1 MAAVKPISALFGT
14 NATLE
19 TEGIWIDYG
28 DYGKF
33 LVARAGGQNKKFRNL
48 FEKKI
53 RPYRAAI
60 NMGTLDDA
68 VAERIMRESFAE
80 AVVLEW
86 DLVDADGKSVPFTVE
101 NCIELLES
109 NPDLFT
115 DLQQQSQ
122 MVANFIQDT
131 REMDAKDS
139 GSSSSGESNTGLAP
153 RKS

>member
-1 MAAVKPISALFGT
+1 MAAQKPISALFGT

-19 TEGIWIDYG
+19 TDGIWIDYG

-33 LVARAGGQNKKFRNL
+33 LIARAGGQNKKFRNM

-68 VAERIMRESFAE
+68 VAERIMREAFAE
-80 AVVLEW
+80 TVVLGW
-86 DLVDADGKSVPFTVE
+86 DLVGDDGEPFPFSVE
-101 NCIELLES
+101 HCITLLET

-131 REMDAKDS
+131 RELDAKDS
-139 GSSSSGESNTGLAP
+139 GSSSSGE
-153 RKS
+153 

>member
-1 MAAVKPISALFGT
+1 MAAQKPISALFGT

-28 DYGKF
+28 DYGRF
-33 LVARAGGQNKKFRNL
+33 LIARAGGQNKKFRNL

-68 VAERIMRESFAE
+68 VAERIMREAFAE
-80 AVVLEW
+80 TVVLDW
-86 DLVDADGKSVPFTVE
+86 DLVDEDGDPYPFSAESCVS
-101 NCIELLES
+101 LLEE

-122 MVANFIQDT
+122 MVANFLQDT
-131 REMDAKDS
+131 READAKGS
-139 GSSSSGESNTGLAP
+139 GSSSSGE
-153 RKS
+153 